1 MTPRLWIPGP
11 LRPGDERVLDA
22 EGSHYLCR
30 VLRSAAGEALQVFD
44 GEGARHVA
52 HVAHADPRAARVRV
66 GPALAPLPESPLRI
80 RLAQCLSA
88 GEKMDWT
95 VEKAVELGVA
105 GIAPLLCARSVV
117 RLDGERAARRLE
129 HWRRLVVAACMQCG
143 RDRLP
148 GLQAPV
154 PLADWLAGR
163 MPAAPGLV
171 LAPSAALRLGEWVPA
186 AAARGAPVELDLLVG
201 PESGLTDAEL
211 DAARAA
217 GLVPVSLGPRILR
230 TETAGLAAIAALQA
244 RLGDL

>member
-1 MTPRLWIPGP
+1 
-11 LRPGDERVLDA
+11 
-22 EGSHYLCR
+22 
-30 VLRSAAGEALQVFD
+30 
-44 GEGARHVA
+44 
-52 HVAHADPRAARVRV
+52 
-66 GPALAPLPESPLRI
+66 
-80 RLAQCLSA
+80 
-88 GEKMDWT
+88 
-95 VEKAVELGVA
+95 
-105 GIAPLLCARSVV
+105 
-117 RLDGERAARRLE
+117 
-129 HWRRLVVAACMQCG
+129 MQCG

-154 PLADWLAGR
+154 PLADWLAKR
-163 MPAAPGLV
+163 TPAAPGLV

-211 DAARAA
+211 DAASAA